1 MRAFGFLGTVI
12 VAAIAMYLY
21 SIQVRTLQPSG
32 DGHSANG
39 EVANIA
45 GVKTDLLT
53 IASAER
59 GYQASEGKYASL
71 DELISGHYLSIQRD
85 RPPYIY
91 DIELSSGG
99 FRVTATRTV
108 KGAPAQLW
116 VTDSMQVE
124 SSD

>member
-21 SIQVRTLQPSG
+21 AIQVKTLQPSAAG
-32 DGHSANG
+32 GNHE
-39 EVANIA
+39 EVATIA
-45 GVKTDLLT
+45 GVKTDLLA

-59 GYQASEGKYASL
+59 GYQATEGKLASL
-71 DELISGHYLSIQRD
+71 DELVSGNYLTIKRD

-91 DIELSSGG
+91 DIEIAGGG

-116 VTDSMQVE
+116 VTEAMQVE